1 MIFNL
6 VMIAGPLNDREK
18 QERQELKVGEDVK
31 DKPVEGAVE
40 LTKQA
45 GQEAE
50 VRGHVLR
57 TTKINFKY

>member
-6 VMIAGPLNDREK
+6 VMIAGHLNDREK

-50 VRGHVLR
+50 VRGQVLR